1 MPAKTK
7 TKTQPQTKKPPIPA
21 PLKEF
26 RSAVRK
32 KGDWFS
38 ALLTAIAQWE
48 IAEEEVDGR
57 LFQYL
62 IDGEAF
68 DWLLLAERLCED
80 VNGAIPIDEEE
91 ALLFFGRPPRPL
103 DDEEFKH
110 AIGDSK
116 HRAHLNFIYGVAVE
130 EALQLTM
137 EEEVLKSWHSFG
149 GWNKGQNLY
158 EEVYERLYGRGLA
171 ELLTSFREDLPHHE
185 RLEFVPGPPDLE
197 ITYGEARAFTYW
209 LFKFRLQQSDP
220 ARVASDTRKA
230 LAKVSELEM
239 AARRRAQFLQ
249 LPEVSPSQIIEAEVV
264 QSVR

>member
-1 MPAKTK
+1 M
-7 TKTQPQTKKPPIPA
+7 
-21 PLKEF
+21 
-26 RSAVRK
+26 
-32 KGDWFS
+32 
-38 ALLTAIAQWE
+38 
-48 IAEEEVDGR
+48 
-57 LFQYL
+57 
-62 IDGEAF
+62 
-68 DWLLLAERLCED
+68 
-80 VNGAIPIDEEE
+80 DEKE

-103 DDEEFKH
+103 DDEEFKY
-110 AIGDSK
+110 AIGESK

-130 EALQLTM
+130 EALQLTV
-137 EEEVLKSWHSFG
+137 EEEVLKSWRSFG

-158 EEVYERLYGRGLA
+158 EEVYERLYGRSLA
-171 ELLTSFREDLPHHE
+171 ELLTAFREDLPHHE

-249 LPEVSPSQIIEAEVV
+249 LPDVSPSQILEAEVV